1 MLRIRIAPKRGF
13 NFDYVMWLF
22 TRLSALAM
30 YLLALIGIV
39 GALIMGARQEMNLAD
54 LMRWAFMP
62 EVTHVQNT
70 QVPDPAMWKTL
81 FWQGMGILFV
91 FVASAHGLH
100 GLLNV
105 IEDYLENTTARKI
118 LRYLVI
124 PPMLVILNAVA
135 IYVILHS

>member
-1 MLRIRIAPKRGF
+1 MSLRSAPKRGF
-13 NFDYVMWLF
+13 NFDYIMWLF

-30 YLLALIGIV
+30 YLLAFIGLV
-39 GALIMGARQEMNLAD
+39 GALIMGARQNMNLAD
-54 LMRWAFMP
+54 LMRWTFMP

-70 QVPDPAMWKTL
+70 NVANIDAWKSV

-105 IEDYLENTTARKI
+105 IEDYLENATARKI

-124 PPMLVILNAVA
+124 PPALVALNVVA

>member
-1 MLRIRIAPKRGF
+1 MRIRIAPKRGF

-30 YLLALIGIV
+30 YLLAFIGLV
-39 GALIMGARQEMNLAD
+39 GALIMGARQNMNLAD
-54 LMRWAFMP
+54 LMRWVFMP
-62 EVTHVQNT
+62 EVTHVQTTN
-70 QVPDPAMWKTL
+70 VADLAAWKTT

-91 FVASAHGLH
+91 FIASAHGLH

-105 IEDYLENTTARKI
+105 VEDYLENATLRKI

-124 PPMLVILNAVA
+124 VVLIAMNAIA

>member
-1 MLRIRIAPKRGF
+1 MMRIRIAPKRGF

-30 YLLALIGIV
+30 YLLAFIGIV
-39 GALIMGARQEMNLAD
+39 GALIMGARQSMNLAD

-70 QVPDPAMWKTL
+70 NVADVNAWKST

-105 IEDYLENTTARKI
+105 VEDYLENPIVRKI

-124 PPMLVILNAVA
+124 GVLVVMNAIA

>member
-1 MLRIRIAPKRGF
+1 MSLRTAPKRGV
-13 NFDYVMWLF
+13 NFDYIMWLF

-30 YLLALIGIV
+30 YLLAFIGLV
-39 GALIMGARQEMNLAD
+39 GALIMGARQNMNLAD
-54 LMRWAFMP
+54 LMRWTFMP

-70 QVPDPAMWKTL
+70 NVADVSAWKTL
-81 FWQGMGILFV
+81 FWQGMGILLV
-91 FVASAHGLH
+91 FTASAHGLH

-105 IEDYLENTTARKI
+105 IEDYLKNTTVRKI

-124 PPMLVILNAVA
+124 PPALVILNAVT